1 MRRSLTL
8 RLPVDALLAAPTE
21 ALERL
26 ARAMELG
33 VTRRAGES
41 EGAYR
46 GRLRHAIQRAEGA
59 AKAGRRWLVDE

>member
-8 RLPVDALLAAPTE
+8 RLPVDALLAAPTP

-26 ARAMELG
+26 ARAMGLD
-33 VTRRAGES
+33 VRRRDSES

-46 GRLRHAIQRAEGA
+46 GRLRHAVQRAEA
-59 AKAGRRWLVDE
+59 AALAGRLWLVE

>member
-26 ARAMELG
+26 ARALELD
-33 VTRRAGES
+33 VAPRAGES

-46 GRLRHAIQRAEGA
+46 GRLRHAVQRAEA
-59 AKAGRRWLVDE
+59 AALAGRLWLVE